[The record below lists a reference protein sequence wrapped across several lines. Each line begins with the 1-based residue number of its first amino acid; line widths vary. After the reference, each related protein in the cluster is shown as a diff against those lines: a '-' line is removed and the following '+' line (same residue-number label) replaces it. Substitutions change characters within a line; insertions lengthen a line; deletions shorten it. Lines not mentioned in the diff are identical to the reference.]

1 MEGCVLKKTQQQK
14 QRPYSSL
21 RRLIEITLI
30 SLAVLLLSGAGAEP
44 ARIYEAEEAI
54 LQGGSQIMEDEDA
67 SEGKATFSYAKA
79 EDIVTFQIQVPQDG
93 FYDLNFTGKGADAD
107 RLDYVFLDGTQLGE
121 LRLPTGYYG
130 TELFPKTPLSTGA
143 HEVSVHPRRGNIYLD
158 CLAVTAAEPIPDSFY
173 EMTPELSNPNATEET
188 KTLFRLLCDLYGRYT
203 LSGQHCP
210 GGPHGEEMEAIHS
223 VTGSY
228 PAILSMDIRDYTE
241 SRTYFGAEG
250 KTIEHALEFSQAG
263 GIVSF
268 CWHWNAPAQTIL
280 PSGEKGS
287 DPAWQQGY
295 RENNSFFNILRVMH
309 GDDPDGKRAL
319 DMDIQAV
326 AAQLK
331 RLEEAGVPVLW
342 RPLHEASGGWF
353 WWGADGPDA
362 FKQLWIYLYKTLTE
376 VYRCNNLIWV
386 CTCLDPE
393 WYPGDAYVD
402 ILGDDIYTLP
412 RQYGPQIR
420 NFLSLAGCS
429 PSGRILALTETGVLP
444 DAEQSF
450 RANVRWSWFCGWEY
464 GYVVQD
470 GAYSP
475 EYTEEDMLR
484 KIYDSEYVLT
494 LDELKQLRKETEE

>member
-1 MEGCVLKKTQQQK
+1 MKLPNTRSPAGSVKKLAAVIVGALGILLLCGAGPATDK
-14 QRPYSSL
+14 QTGSVY
-21 RRLIEITLI
+21 EAEQ
-30 SLAVLLLSGAGAEP
+30 AVLLGH
-44 ARIYEAEEAI
+44 
-54 LQGGSQIMEDEDA
+54 SQIVEDEDA
-67 SEGKATFSYAKA
+67 SDGKAVIVYAKLDEGVA
-79 EDIVTFQIQVPQDG
+79 FQVDIAQDG
-93 FYDLNFTGKGADAD
+93 FYDLVFTGKGFEHDK
-107 RLDYVFLDGTQLGE
+107 LDYVFVDDRQLSE
-121 LRLPTGYYG
+121 LRLPEDGGYG
-130 TELFPKTPLSTGA
+130 TRVMPKTPLSAGS
-143 HEVSVHPRRGNIYLD
+143 HEISVRVRRGNFYLD
-158 CLAVTAAEPIPDSFY
+158 CLTVIPTDPIPESFY
-173 EMTPELSNPNATEET
+173 DVSPTLTNPKATEET
-188 KTLFRLLCDLYGRYT
+188 RELFRFLCDCYGRYT

-210 GGPHGEEMEAIHS
+210 GGLNGEEMQAIHS
-223 VTGSY
+223 VTGEY
-228 PAILSMDIRDYTE
+228 PAILSMDIRDYSE
-241 SRTYFGAEG
+241 SRTYFGAVG
-250 KTIEHALEFSQAG
+250 NTVEHALEFHRAG

-287 DPAWQQGY
+287 DPAWHQGY

-309 GDDPDGKRAL
+309 GDEPDLKRAL

-331 RLEEAGVPVLW
+331 HLEEEGVPVLW

-386 CTCLDPE
+386 CTCLDAE
-393 WYPGDAYVD
+393 WYPGDEYVD

-420 NFLSLAGCS
+420 NFLALHDCS
-429 PSGRILALTETGVLP
+429 PAGRMLALTETGSLP
-444 DAEQSF
+444 DVDEGFA
-450 RANVRWSWFCGWEY
+450 ANVRWSWFCGWEY
-464 GYVVQD
+464 GYVVKD

-484 KIYDSEYVLT
+484 KIYGSEHVLN
-494 LDELKQLRKETEE
+494 LEDIKRLRN